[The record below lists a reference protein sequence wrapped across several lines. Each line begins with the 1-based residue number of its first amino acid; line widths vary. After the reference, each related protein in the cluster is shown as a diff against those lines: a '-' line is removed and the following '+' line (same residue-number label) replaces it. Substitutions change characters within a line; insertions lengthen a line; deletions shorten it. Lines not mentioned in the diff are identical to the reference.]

1 MAEFT
6 PRTDLSDLTIES
18 LVLPEENI
26 PDPFDLAATLSSEQI
41 QDEISRL
48 TEQEKRLMT
57 FTGDKDRAELQRTR
71 HLKEAYINA
80 SRIAAEKGLE

>member
-1 MAEFT
+1 M
-6 PRTDLSDLTIES
+6 
-18 LVLPEENI
+18 PEEKI

-48 TEQEKRLMT
+48 TEQEKSLMT
-57 FTGDKDRAELQRTR
+57 FTSDKDRAELQRIR
-71 HLKEAYINA
+71 YLKEAYVNA